1 MVCLKSFHCSLK
13 LKLQLWFVGST
24 DLLELVY
31 LFEKIT
37 TRFWLSTTRVTGKP
51 TNLAVR
57 LKGLKVRFK
66 FNFNSKIKS
75 CHHRNLTH
83 FKLSYHFH
91 KPLNFNWRAC
101 ISKHGVILRVFQ
113 RMYLIGF
120 AKNVSKERKMFS
132 YCLLS
137 NEDDSWKCALD
148 YNWKHAITVSFSY
161 KNKTHQLVTHNVYND
176 RNFWKK

>member
-1 MVCLKSFHCSLK
+1 MKLEFSEISFFFLESCSGRTFLFLLWQQSCHVVCLKSFHCSLK

-31 LFEKIT
+31 LFEKRT

-75 CHHRNLTH
+75 CYHRNLTH

-91 KPLNFNWRAC
+91 KPLNFNGRAC
-101 ISKHGVILRVFQ
+101 ISKHRVILRVF
-113 RMYLIGF
+113 
-120 AKNVSKERKMFS
+120 
-132 YCLLS
+132 
-137 NEDDSWKCALD
+137 
-148 YNWKHAITVSFSY
+148 
-161 KNKTHQLVTHNVYND
+161 
-176 RNFWKK
+176 